1 MEAGDAA
8 TLLSIASPWPIAITL
23 ASYLPAG
30 DLINLART
38 SVQLRAALHGFQPP
52 SATDLQAT
60 PRSYPRL
67 APRIGSHETSY
78 WKQLK
83 EASPFLCASPTHTKG
98 SRPHPCR
105 YCSTPICEACIVRD
119 SFAKGAENTFKNRC
133 RFLCKSC
140 WNSGNPHRRCRFKG
154 DPASPEPGP
163 SRYNFA
169 PGDGEF
175 CACTTKDDGWVC
187 IRCKDVQN
195 AEANSTGFG
204 LCFGEGCTSVLEE
217 DKDRRRI
224 CLWCD
229 RPMLR
234 GRASMESRLAFDQKM
249 HDVRTMRG
257 LSFEEATRKQ
267 QKLYK
272 MSRRELRGDE
282 AVAQD
287 ADADAPQFV
296 RHLDTTNYQRFMRR
310 EHTPSGEQVYQS
322 KLGRWV
328 YDRTFLLEI
337 GKCCKRLPKS
347 VEVRN
352 LTRVDGKQIERTN
365 LEKSEELDKRRRM
378 RRHGKVDSM
387 TPRDAEF
394 GSMLHLKGSDE
405 AEALEFQ
412 HTRRSFF
419 LPAETKAA
427 ERSGTGMLESESLQD
442 MSDDYAFAL
451 ALQAELDQEAA
462 ETLNAEFVAD
472 AAEEAH
478 ITQFESES
486 VETESDE
493 QYKRPLTS
501 HSFVPPKNRDVQDR
515 DCAPQGNENEVTL
528 SRSEPQLKMREFGDT
543 SNLEEIGHQGS
554 FRLVSGR
561 LMAPQ
566 QVSDSEGAGS
576 KPSDPVLPQSR
587 PKTNIDELENEAVIL
602 HSGGQSRARP
612 FPDDRPPAPAG

>member
-23 ASYLPAG
+23 ATYLPAG

-38 SVQLRAALHGFQPP
+38 SVLLRAALHGFQPP
-52 SATDLQAT
+52 SATDLQAI
-60 PRSYPRL
+60 PRSQARPAL
-67 APRIGSHETSY
+67 RIGAHETSY

-83 EASPFLCASPTHTKG
+83 EAAPFLCASPTHTKG
-98 SRPHPCR
+98 SRPRPCR

-140 WNSGNPHRRCRFKG
+140 WNSGNPHRRCSFKCE
-154 DPASPEPGP
+154 PVSPQPGP

-175 CACTTKDDGWVC
+175 CACTNKDDGWVC

-195 AEANSTGFG
+195 AEANATGFRV
-204 LCFGEGCTSVLEE
+204 CFGEGCTAMLEE

-234 GRASMESRLAFDQKM
+234 GRASMESRLAFYQKM
-249 HDVRTMRG
+249 QDARAMRG
-257 LSFEEATRKQ
+257 LSFDDATRKQ

-287 ADADAPQFV
+287 PEADAPQFV

-328 YDRTFLLEI
+328 YDRAFLLGI
-337 GKCCKRLPKS
+337 GRCCKRLPKCDD
-347 VEVRN
+347 VRN
-352 LTRVDGKQIERTN
+352 LTRGDGKQIETTN
-365 LEKSEELDKRRRM
+365 LEKSEQQDKRRRIKQ
-378 RRHGKVDSM
+378 HGNIDSM
-387 TPRDAEF
+387 PSRDAEF
-394 GSMLHLKGSDE
+394 GSMLHLKGNDE

-412 HTRRSFF
+412 HIRRSFF
-419 LPAETKAA
+419 LPAEGKAA
-427 ERSGTGMLESESLQD
+427 DRSGTGLLESESLQD
-442 MSDDYAFAL
+442 MSDDYSFAL
-451 ALQAELDQEAA
+451 ALQAELDREMA
-462 ETLNAEFVAD
+462 ETLNAEFVVD
-472 AAEEAH
+472 AAEEAG
-478 ITQFESES
+478 ITEFESES
-486 VETESDE
+486 AETDSDK
-493 QYKRPLTS
+493 QCIHPLTS
-501 HSFVPPKNRDVQDR
+501 HSFVPKKDRGVQDR
-515 DCAPQGNENEVTL
+515 ENAPQSNENKVTL
-528 SRSEPQLKMREFGDT
+528 SRSEPQLKMRKFGHA
-543 SNLEEIGHQGS
+543 SNLERGHQS
-554 FRLVSGR
+554 AFRSVSGS

-566 QVSDSEGAGS
+566 QVSDSEVAANG
-576 KPSDPVLPQSR
+576 PSHPPLSQSR
-587 PKTNIDELENEAVIL
+587 HKTDIDELENEAVIV
-602 HSGGQSRARP
+602 HSGGQSSAL
-612 FPDDRPPAPAG
+612 DDRPPDYSG